1 MLQTFKNAWK
11 IEELKKKIIF
21 TMVVL
26 VIFRLGCAIPVPFIQ
41 PSAISAMIAADSG
54 SMLNYLNMISGGA
67 FANATLFALGV
78 TPYINSSIIITLL
91 TVAIP
96 YLENLSKEGEE
107 GRKKI
112 AKITRYVSVVIA
124 FILSFGYYVV
134 LKRNGALTYT
144 EGMAGTFAAM
154 VIIATF
160 IAGSMLIMWM
170 GEQIDKKGIGNGI
183 SLIIFAGIISRLVP
197 SATTLIAMVQA
208 GIAGEIKY
216 LVMAVLIPIFAV
228 LVVAFAVVLNNAERR
243 IPIQYAKRVV
253 GRKMMGGQSTHLP
266 IKVNMSGVMPVI
278 FASSIMSIPGTIKS
292 FFNIEGEFA
301 KKFLSIFDYNG
312 AVYVVGYVL
321 LIIAFNYFYVSMQY
335 NPIEIANNLRK
346 NNGVIPG
353 FRPGKNTQEFI
364 AKVISKLTFIG
375 AMFLVVVAVLPI
387 ITGNLTN
394 TGIQLGGT
402 SILIVVGVALEVAQQ
417 LEAQMISRHHKGCQS
432 IIPDWKFPYAP

>member
-11 IEELKKKIIF
+11 IEELKNKIIF

-26 VIFRLGCAIPVPFIQ
+26 VLFRMGCAIPVPFIQ

-208 GIAGEIKY
+208 GIAGETKY

-335 NPIEIANNLRK
+335 NPAECLY
-346 NNGVIPG
+346 
-353 FRPGKNTQEFI
+353 
-364 AKVISKLTFIG
+364 L
-375 AMFLVVVAVLPI
+375 
-387 ITGNLTN
+387 
-394 TGIQLGGT
+394 
-402 SILIVVGVALEVAQQ
+402 
-417 LEAQMISRHHKGCQS
+417 
-432 IIPDWKFPYAP
+432 